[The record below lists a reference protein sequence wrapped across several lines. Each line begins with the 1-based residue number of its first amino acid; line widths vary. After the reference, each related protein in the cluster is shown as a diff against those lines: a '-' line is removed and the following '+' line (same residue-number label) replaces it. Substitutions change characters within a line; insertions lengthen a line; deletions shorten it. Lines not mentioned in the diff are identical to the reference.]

1 MILQAMLSFD
11 ISGCLEEL
19 NVSKLQDA
27 AAQAAAG
34 EAEDVS
40 TLVYNSKEKHMFL
53 SPWHR
58 LEPLRI

>member
-1 MILQAMLSFD
+1 MILQAMLSFH
-11 ISGCLEEL
+11 ISGCLGEC
-19 NVSKLQDA
+19 A

-58 LEPLRI
+58 LEPLRV